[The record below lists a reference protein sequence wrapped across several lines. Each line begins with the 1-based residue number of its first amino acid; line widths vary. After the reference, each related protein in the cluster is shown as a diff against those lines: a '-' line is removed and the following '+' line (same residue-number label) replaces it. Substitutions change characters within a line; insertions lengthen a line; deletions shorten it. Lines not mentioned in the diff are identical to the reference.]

1 MEGDFNPDIY
11 DADFCLVKRQ
21 EFQDQTGID
30 RKVDGEIGRTGEYLR
45 IRSPPGRASP
55 GRSAGGWGWV
65 YIGKRETLR
74 MRTILYLIRKEF
86 IQIFR
91 NKFISKAIFGVPVIQ
106 MLILVPAITFEI
118 KNVKLAIV
126 DNDMTSESRGLISK
140 LEGSTFFRV
149 SYSSFSESEANNM
162 LHKNKCS
169 MVIRIPSGFGKDIGN
184 GKSCKLL
191 ATIDAI
197 NASTAQL
204 SWAYLNGVIR
214 DYNRDL
220 LTKNISTSSLI
231 LPPGIQITN
240 RYWYNEMLNYKF
252 YMLPGILVILV
263 TAIGFLL
270 AGLNMVRE
278 KEIGTIEQINVTPVR
293 KYHFIIAKMVPF
305 LLIGL
310 IDLAIGLII
319 GKLAFNIPF
328 EGSILLLFLGSTIF
342 LIAVLGL
349 ALFISTF
356 SGTQQQ
362 YMFVAFFCMI
372 IFILMSGIFT
382 PYESMPKW
390 AQDFNLI
397 NPVSYLMR
405 INRMVMLKGSGIHDI
420 RTELYSLT
428 VLALS
433 FTLLAV
439 RQYRKTA

>member
-1 MEGDFNPDIY
+1 
-11 DADFCLVKRQ
+11 
-21 EFQDQTGID
+21 
-30 RKVDGEIGRTGEYLR
+30 
-45 IRSPPGRASP
+45 
-55 GRSAGGWGWV
+55 
-65 YIGKRETLR
+65 
-74 MRTILYLIRKEF
+74 MRTILYLLRKEF

-91 NKFISKAIFGVPVIQ
+91 NKFISKAIFAVPIVQ

-118 KNVKLAIV
+118 KNVRLAII
-126 DNDMTSESRGLISK
+126 DRDMTSESRGLIGK
-140 LEGSTFFRV
+140 LEGSSFFKV
-149 SYSSFSESEANNM
+149 SYSTFSDTEANSL

-169 MVIRIPSGFGKDIGN
+169 VILQIPSGFGKDIGN
-184 GKSCKLL
+184 GKPGNIL

-214 DYNRDL
+214 DYNMDL
-220 LTKNISTSSLI
+220 LTKNISITASSP
-231 LPPGIQITN
+231 LPQVQVTN
-240 RYWYNEMLNYKF
+240 RYWYNELLNYKF

-278 KEIGTIEQINVTPVR
+278 KEIGTIEQINVTPVK
-293 KYHFIIAKMVPF
+293 KYQFIIAKMVPF

-310 IDLAIGLII
+310 VDLALGLVIGR
-319 GKLAFNIPF
+319 LAFGVPF
-328 EGSILLLFLGSTIF
+328 EGSILLMFFGATLF

-382 PYESMPKW
+382 PYESMPQW

-397 NPVSYLMR
+397 NPVAYLMR
-405 INRMVMLKGSGIHDI
+405 INRMVMLKGSSITDI
-420 RTELYSLT
+420 STEVISLF
-428 VLALS
+428 VLAVS
-433 FTLLAV
+433 FTTLAV
-439 RQYRKTA
+439 RRYRKTA

>member
-1 MEGDFNPDIY
+1 
-11 DADFCLVKRQ
+11 
-21 EFQDQTGID
+21 
-30 RKVDGEIGRTGEYLR
+30 
-45 IRSPPGRASP
+45 
-55 GRSAGGWGWV
+55 
-65 YIGKRETLR
+65 

-91 NKFISKAIFGVPVIQ
+91 NKFISKAIFAVPIVQ

-118 KNVKLAIV
+118 KNVRLAII
-126 DNDMTSESRGLISK
+126 DKDMTPESRGLIGK
-140 LEGSTFFRV
+140 LKGSTFFKV
-149 SYSSFSESEANNM
+149 SYSSFSESDANDL
-162 LHKNKCS
+162 LHRNKCS
-169 MVIRIPSGFGKDIGN
+169 MILQIPSGFGKDIVN
-184 GKSCKLL
+184 GTQGKLL

-197 NASTAQL
+197 NASSAQI
-204 SWAYLNGVIR
+204 SWAYLNGVIQ

-220 LTKNISTSSLI
+220 IEENINTNALVQM
-231 LPPGIQITN
+231 PQVRITN
-240 RYWYNEMLNYKF
+240 RYWYNERLNYKY

-278 KEIGTIEQINVTPVR
+278 KEIGTIEQINVTPVK

-310 IDLAIGLII
+310 IDLSLGLLI

-328 EGSILLLFLGSTIF
+328 EGNILLLFFSSTIF

-397 NPVSYLMR
+397 NPVAYLMR
-405 INRMVMLKGSGIHDI
+405 INRMVMLKGSEIHDI
-420 RTELYSLT
+420 SRELYSL
-428 VLALS
+428 AAIAIGFS
-433 FTLLAV
+433 ALAV
-439 RQYRKTA
+439 RRYRKTA